1 MNELSRNHRTFS
13 LAILDLD
20 FFKNINDTYGHP
32 ANHNSDECPAARS
45 G

>member
-20 FFKNINDTYGHP
+20 FFKNINDT
-32 ANHNSDECPAARS
+32 
-45 G
+45 